1 MSGSRATA
9 RPLSPDQPDIFTID
23 PRYLVFGGGARFDN
37 DAATL
42 PELGGNHLHHF
53 RAFDA
58 FGVAGRVQ
66 MIGKSIGCEYR
77 EHRVARLRLERN

>member
-1 MSGSRATA
+1 V
-9 RPLSPDQPDIFTID
+9 D
-23 PRYLVFGGGARFDN
+23 PRYLVFGGSARLDN
-37 DAATL
+37 GTATL

-77 EHRVARLRLERN
+77 EHRVRPPALERN